1 MWTPEHCRCTI
12 LRKSFRSAKMEFP
25 PNTLVD
31 LEAGRRVAAAIGF
44 AVLTTIA
51 MSACSR
57 NTLAAA
63 GAVWTEAIRQC

>member
-1 MWTPEHCRCTI
+1 
-12 LRKSFRSAKMEFP
+12 MEFP

-31 LEAGRRVAAAIGF
+31 LDAGRRVAAAIGF

-63 GAVWTEAIRQC
+63 GAVWTEEIRQC